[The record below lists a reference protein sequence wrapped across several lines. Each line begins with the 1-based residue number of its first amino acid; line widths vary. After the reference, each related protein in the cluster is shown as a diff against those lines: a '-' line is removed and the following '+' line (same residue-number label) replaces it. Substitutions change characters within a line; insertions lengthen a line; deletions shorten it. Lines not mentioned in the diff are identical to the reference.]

1 MALRTDPTP
10 AIGNTLGEHSTV
22 SADEKSENHR
32 ATVPAKGGFPC
43 PLPMGFRF
51 HMTYAADS
59 NDYRELFD
67 DAPVAYHELDEQGII
82 RKVNNAECQLLG
94 FSAEEMIGRPI
105 WEFLVGEEAAV
116 SRIAIREKLA
126 GKRPLA
132 PFCRTCVTRDNRY
145 RTVQVRDRLIQN
157 SVGDGVGI

>member
-1 MALRTDPTP
+1 
-10 AIGNTLGEHSTV
+10 
-22 SADEKSENHR
+22 
-32 ATVPAKGGFPC
+32 
-43 PLPMGFRF
+43 MGFRF

-116 SRIAIREKLA
+116 SRIAISEKLA
-126 GKRPLA
+126 GRRPLA
-132 PFCRTCVTRDNRY
+132 HFAEPTSLAT
-145 RTVQVRDRLIQN
+145 TGTERLR
-157 SVGDGVGI
+157 SGIG